1 MKTFFN
7 ILQKCAHSTT
17 IRYPDEPL
25 KLINTTNTTN
35 TTNTNYNFIKV
46 CYTYN
51 IVCKIYNEYIKSGKP
66 TTISKSSYAK
76 IKVFYDIENNK
87 NNRLYFFYNCLK
99 ISDIFSQAQ
108 RIYHAFTRLAHL
120 YRLKKYKTVVT
131 EDLTMNPLDIN
142 HKNTFVLIQNKS
154 KYLFN
159 LNDIVKIIETAITN
173 APSFFPEPKY
183 AKNPFNNE
191 VFNLA
196 TLYNVYFKM
205 KSSERLISTLFHLY
219 FLSNFDINK
228 FALNNEPFLRET
240 TIQKYIYNSP
250 YTILHK
256 SIITMLKTNY
266 YTRKLSIHTEFPEE
280 LLVEIFKPFLYYY
293 YITNYDIQ
301 GTQRIGNYKRILYT
315 KLRKFY
321 EYNIT
326 FGRKIMHVKPR
337 LFNVKV
343 KGGTTFTFDSNH
355 ISFHNIYINENENND
370 IHMLFYAV
378 NDDDSDASFDSDAD
392 LDASEPDADAEQEFG
407 SEFDS
412 DDSLDDVSIS

>member
-1 MKTFFN
+1 
-7 ILQKCAHSTT
+7 
-17 IRYPDEPL
+17 
-25 KLINTTNTTN
+25 
-35 TTNTNYNFIKV
+35 
-46 CYTYN
+46 
-51 IVCKIYNEYIKSGKP
+51 
-66 TTISKSSYAK
+66 
-76 IKVFYDIENNK
+76 
-87 NNRLYFFYNCLK
+87 
-99 ISDIFSQAQ
+99 
-108 RIYHAFTRLAHL
+108 
-120 YRLKKYKTVVT
+120 
-131 EDLTMNPLDIN
+131 MNPLDIN

-191 VFNLA
+191 VFNSA

-337 LFNVKV
+337 IFNAKV
-343 KGGTTFTFDSNH
+343 KGGTTITFNSNH

-378 NDDDSDASFDSDAD
+378 NDDDSDASFDSDSDLNSESETDAE
-392 LDASEPDADAEQEFG
+392 LDAELEPEFG

>member
-25 KLINTTNTTN
+25 KINTTNTINKTN
-35 TTNTNYNFIKV
+35 ANYNFITV

-66 TTISKSSYAK
+66 TAIAKSYAK

-87 NNRLYFFYNCLK
+87 NNHLFLNNCNK
-99 ISDIFSQAQ
+99 NISDIFSKAQ
-108 RIYHAFTRLAHL
+108 RIYYAFTRLAHIF
-120 YRLKKYKTVVT
+120 RLKKYKTVVT

-154 KYLFN
+154 KYLFS

-173 APSFFPEPKY
+173 APSFFQEPKY

-205 KSSERLISTLFHLY
+205 KSSERLISTIFHLY

-228 FALNNEPFLRET
+228 FVLNNEPFLRAT

-250 YTILHK
+250 STILHK
-256 SIITMLKTNY
+256 SIIAMLKTNY
-266 YTRKLSIHTEFPEE
+266 YTRKLSIHDEFPHD

-301 GTQRIGNYKRILYT
+301 GTQRISNYKRILYT

-326 FGRKIMHVKPR
+326 FGRKIIHVKPR

-343 KGGTTFTFDSNH
+343 KGGATITFDSKH
-355 ISFHNIYINENENND
+355 ISFHNIYINENENDNND
-370 IHMLFYAV
+370 IHMLFHAANNGN
-378 NDDDSDASFDSDAD
+378 NDDSESDASFESESDSE
-392 LDASEPDADAEQEFG
+392 LDANAELE
-407 SEFDS
+407 SDFDS
-412 DDSLDDVSIS
+412 DESLDDVSIS